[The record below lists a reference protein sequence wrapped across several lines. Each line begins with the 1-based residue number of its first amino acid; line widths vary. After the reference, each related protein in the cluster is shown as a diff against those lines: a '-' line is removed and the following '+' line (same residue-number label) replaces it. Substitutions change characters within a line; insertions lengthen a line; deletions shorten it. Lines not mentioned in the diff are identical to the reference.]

1 MMKIIRIVFV
11 LVISCII
18 GICLLNFNFE
28 PNSIS
33 EIDNRELADFP
44 IPGAE
49 DMDYTEAVDNYV
61 SDRIGFRTEAI
72 DAFTW
77 LNDKLFG
84 EMIHPTYTYG
94 KDGYIF
100 FKMPDE
106 DYDMILHGWMH
117 LLNS

>member
-84 EMIHPTYTYG
+84 EMIHPTMKTA
-94 KDGYIF
+94 
-100 FKMPDE
+100 
-106 DYDMILHGWMH
+106 
-117 LLNS
+117 